1 MILSDQTRAWPLH
14 AEREDLAQSWFEF
27 LVAQTQT
34 VALAAESAAHAGL
47 DAGKP
52 VQQLLAEL
60 DSYVQQ
66 VRFNASLAKLIRAR
80 RKGLGLPAPASLEA
94 AMNNAEAALARLVD
108 MVKSQYAFVIEVL
121 DDAGLRDG
129 G

>member
-1 MILSDQTRAWPLH
+1 MILTDQTRAWPLQ

-27 LVAQTQT
+27 LVAQTKT
-34 VALAAESAAHAGL
+34 VAIAAETAAHAGV

-94 AMNNAEAALARLVD
+94 AMNNAEATLKGLVD
-108 MVKSQYAFVIEVL
+108 LVKSQHAFVIEVL